1 MLKGTNGQSMQK
13 NHPNSPTPAPVAVV
27 TGAAR
32 GIGLEVARQC
42 VAAGMRVAL
51 LDLEST
57 TLTQALGSN
66 AWQAEQALALFCDV
80 SDEAQVNEAVAQVV
94 AHFGRIDHLVN
105 NAGVAVFKPLLEHSA
120 KDWQRVL
127 DVNLTGP
134 FLCTQACAPHMLRN
148 GPTSRTPAPTEPPQ
162 KGSIVN
168 IASISGL
175 RASSLRVAYGTSK
188 AGLIHLTKQQAL
200 ELGNA
205 GIRVNAVAPGPVETA
220 MAKAVHSADIRRD
233 YHDTIPLARYGSEAE
248 IARAVLWLLS
258 PQASYVN
265 GQCLAVDGGF
275 DASGIGLVS
284 LRSSG

>member
-1 MLKGTNGQSMQK
+1 MTSS
-13 NHPNSPTPAPVAVV
+13 HVAAPVAVI

-32 GIGLEVARQC
+32 GIGLEIARQF
-42 VAAGMRVAL
+42 VATGMRVAL
-51 LDLEST
+51 LDIEADLLRQAVQFECWSES
-57 TLTQALGSN
+57 
-66 AWQAEQALALFCDV
+66 QALALPCDV
-80 SDEAQVNEAVAQVV
+80 SVEAQVNSAVAEVI
-94 AHFGRIDHLVN
+94 AKFGRIDHLVN

-120 KDWQRVL
+120 AEWQRVM

-148 GPTSRTPAPTEPPQ
+148 AGNASGAGNILGQE
-162 KGSIVN
+162 KASIVN

-188 AGLIHLTKQQAL
+188 AALIHLTKQQAL

-233 YHDTIPLARYGSEAE
+233 YRDTIPLARYGSEDE

-284 LRSSG
+284 LRNAADS

>member
-1 MLKGTNGQSMQK
+1 MNP
-13 NHPNSPTPAPVAVV
+13 HIEPPVAVI

-32 GIGLEVARQC
+32 GIGLEIARQF
-42 VAAGMRVAL
+42 VAQGTRVAL
-51 LDLEST
+51 IDILGDLLSEAIQKEGWSP
-57 TLTQALGSN
+57 Q
-66 AWQAEQALALFCDV
+66 QALALPCDV
-80 SDEAQVNEAVAQVV
+80 AVAQQVNDAV
-94 AHFGRIDHLVN
+94 ARTMQHWGRIDHLVN
-105 NAGVAVFKPLLEHSA
+105 NAGVATFKPLLEHTA
-120 KDWQRVL
+120 QEWQRVI

-134 FLCTQACAPHMLRN
+134 FLCTLACAPHMLKNAGNANHPEKGQER
-148 GPTSRTPAPTEPPQ
+148 
-162 KGSIVN
+162 GSIVN

-188 AGLIHLTKQQAL
+188 AALIHLTKQQAV

-205 GIRVNAVAPGPVETA
+205 GIRCNAVAPGPVETA
-220 MAKAVHSADIRRD
+220 MAKAVHSPVIRRD

-248 IARAVLWLLS
+248 IAKAVLWLCS

-284 LRSSG
+284 LRSALE

>member
-1 MLKGTNGQSMQK
+1 MTHTTSI
-13 NHPNSPTPAPVAVV
+13 PPVAVI

-32 GIGLEVARQC
+32 GIGLEIASQC
-42 VAAGMRVAL
+42 VAQGMRVAL
-51 LDLEST
+51 LDIEAELLQQAIAAKGWSAA
-57 TLTQALGSN
+57 QALG
-66 AWQAEQALALFCDV
+66 LPCDV
-80 SDEAQVNEAVAQVV
+80 ANEAQVNAAVAQTVQQ
-94 AHFGRIDHLVN
+94 FGRIDHLVN
-105 NAGVAVFKPLLEHSA
+105 NAGVAVFKPLLAHTAQE
-120 KDWQRVL
+120 WQRVI

-148 GPTSRTPAPTEPPQ
+148 AGNDLAQE

-188 AGLIHLTKQQAL
+188 AALIHLTKQQAM

-205 GIRVNAVAPGPVETA
+205 GVRVNAVAPGPVETA
-220 MAKAVHSADIRRD
+220 MAKAVHSPDIRRD
-233 YHDTIPLARYGSEAE
+233 YRDTIPLARYGQEAE

-284 LRSSG
+284 LRASDV

>member
-1 MLKGTNGQSMQK
+1 MT
-13 NHPNSPTPAPVAVV
+13 TAPVAVI

-32 GIGLEVARQC
+32 GIGLEIARQF
-42 VAAGMRVAL
+42 AATGARVAL
-51 LDLEST
+51 LDIEADLLRQAVQLEGWSE
-57 TLTQALGSN
+57 S
-66 AWQAEQALALFCDV
+66 QALALPCDV
-80 SDEAQVNEAVAQVV
+80 TIESQVNAAVAETI
-94 AHFGRIDHLVN
+94 AKFGRIDHLVN

-120 KDWQRVL
+120 AEWQRVM

-148 GPTSRTPAPTEPPQ
+148 AGNALSQEKA
-162 KGSIVN
+162 SIVN

-188 AGLIHLTKQQAL
+188 AALIHLTKQQAL

-220 MAKAVHSADIRRD
+220 MAKAVHSHEIRRD
-233 YHDTIPLARYGSEAE
+233 YRDTIPLARYGSEQE

-284 LRSSG
+284 LREATNS